1 MKQFE
6 YIVTGR
12 VQGVGFRYYVHKKAN
27 ELGLKGW
34 VKNTV
39 DGHVQVMAQGDESVL
54 DTLVDYLYVGP
65 PLARID
71 KISKVETQLS
81 SVFHNF
87 SVKY

>member
-1 MKQFE
+1 MKQYE
-6 YIVTGR
+6 YIITGR
-12 VQGVGFRYYVHKKAN
+12 VQGVGFRYYVYKKAN

-34 VKNTV
+34 VRNTV
-39 DGHVQVMAQGDESVL
+39 DGSVQVVAQGDESVL
-54 DTLVDYLYVGP
+54 NILVEYLYVGP

-81 SVFHNF
+81 AVFHNF